1 MDVLYLKWKDP
12 DSDKKYIIGALCRRE
27 NKYYF
32 KLSKEH
38 VEEAIKHGFSMFTI
52 PFSDFDKIYESD
64 EIFSIFKIRLPKIEN
79 YDEEDLKELLDDM
92 KMDKFDEFEYLEKTK
107 GIISQDN
114 FVVEKEK

>member
-38 VEEAIKHGFSMFTI
+38 VEDAIKHGFSMFTI
-52 PFSDFDKIYESD
+52 PFSDFNRIYESD

-79 YDEEDLKELLDDM
+79 YDEEDLKELLDEM
-92 KMDKFDEFEYLEKTK
+92 KMEKFDEFEYLEKTK